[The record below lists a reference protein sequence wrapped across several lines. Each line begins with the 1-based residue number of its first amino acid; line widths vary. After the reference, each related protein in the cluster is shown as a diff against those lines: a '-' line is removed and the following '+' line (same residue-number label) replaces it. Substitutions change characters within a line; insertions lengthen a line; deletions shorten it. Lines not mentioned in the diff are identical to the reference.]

1 MKFIDQ
7 NGNEIDPD
15 KQDYN
20 LGQFKDDK
28 LFVKHHEAVEKVEEV
43 SHYETVRV
51 YPNGGKDVQKVI
63 DTPGQE
69 AKDAYDEYEDVQR
82 WTPYTKEELDQ
93 RAEQDSKGYFNS
105 ALTEQ
110 NAIATNYLIAA
121 MSDKI
126 DDNTAEQ
133 FAGLFSTFTQGTAYT
148 NGTIVR
154 HKTGLYRAIHDVPD
168 TYSTTPDLDGGKYFN
183 RIGKPNADGI
193 YSWLQPTK
201 EAETY
206 TNGDL
211 VVWKGDVWKSDV
223 NTNAYEPG
231 TQFWTKQ

>member
-1 MKFIDQ
+1 MKFLDQ
-7 NGNEIDPD
+7 AGNEIDPD

-28 LFVKHHEAVEKVEEV
+28 LFVKHHDAVEEVKEV

-63 DTPGQE
+63 DTPAQE
-69 AKDAYDEYEDVQR
+69 AKDAYDEYEDIQR
-82 WTPYTKEELDQ
+82 WTPYTQDELDE
-93 RAEQDSKGYFNS
+93 RAKNDQNGNFNS
-105 ALTEQ
+105 ALTVQ
-110 NAIATNYLIAA
+110 NAAATNYLIAA

-133 FAGLFSTFTQGTAYT
+133 FAGLFSTFTQKTKYAS
-148 NGTIVR
+148 GTIVR
-154 HKTGLYRAIHDVPD
+154 FKTGLYRALQDVPD
-168 TYSTTPDLDGGKYFN
+168 TYSTDPDLDGGKYFN
-183 RIGKPNADGI
+183 RIGKPNADGV

-201 EAETY
+201 EAEAY

-223 NTNAYEPG
+223 NNNSYEPG
-231 TQFWTKQ
+231 VQFWTKQ